1 MKRIKRVKNR
11 KRFEMVSQ
19 IIAGMINA
27 SFIIVLF
34 LILVAIMPKKTVE
47 AYAMKYEEY
56 VVSTGETL
64 WSIASENKKDGQD
77 VREYIYELRKLNDL
91 DDCMIYSNQVIKI
104 LK

>member
-27 SFIIVLF
+27 SFIIILF

-91 DDCMIYSNQVIKI
+91 DDCMIYPNQVIKI

>member
-1 MKRIKRVKNR
+1 MKKIKRVKNR

-27 SFIIVLF
+27 SFIIILF

-91 DDCMIYSNQVIKI
+91 DDCMIYPNQVIKI

>member
-1 MKRIKRVKNR
+1 MKRVKNR

-27 SFIIVLF
+27 ILVIGLF
-34 LILVAIMPKKTVE
+34 LILVAVVPKKTVE
-47 AYAMKYEEY
+47 AYAMNYEEY
-56 VVSTGETL
+56 VVSAGETL

-77 VREYIYELRKLNDL
+77 VREYIYELRRLNEL
-91 DDCMIYSNQVIKI
+91 DSCIIYPNQVIKI

>member
-91 DDCMIYSNQVIKI
+91 DDCMIYPNQVIKI

>member
-1 MKRIKRVKNR
+1 MKRIKNR

-19 IIAGMINA
+19 IIAGIINA
-27 SFIIVLF
+27 SLMISLF
-34 LILVAIMPKKTVE
+34 LILATIVPKKTVE
-47 AYAMKYEEY
+47 AYAMNYEEY

-77 VREYIYELRKLNDL
+77 VREYIYELRKLNEL
-91 DDCMIYSNQVIKI
+91 DDCMIYPNQVIKI

>member
-1 MKRIKRVKNR
+1 MKRLKRVKNR

-27 SFIIVLF
+27 SFIIILF

-64 WSIASENKKDGQD
+64 WSIASENKMDGQD
-77 VREYIYELRKLNDL
+77 VREYIYELRKLNNL
-91 DDCMIYSNQVIKI
+91 DDCMIYPNQVIKI

>member
-1 MKRIKRVKNR
+1 
-11 KRFEMVSQ
+11 MVSQ

-27 SFIIVLF
+27 SFIIILF

-64 WSIASENKKDGQD
+64 WSIASENKMDGQD
-77 VREYIYELRKLNDL
+77 VREYIYELRKLNNL
-91 DDCMIYSNQVIKI
+91 DDCMIYPNQVIKI

>member
-77 VREYIYELRKLNDL
+77 VREYIYELRELNDL
-91 DDCMIYSNQVIKI
+91 DDCMIYPNQVIKI

>member
-1 MKRIKRVKNR
+1 MKRIKNR

-64 WSIASENKKDGQD
+64 WSIASENKKEGQD
-77 VREYIYELRKLNDL
+77 VREYIYELRKLNNL
-91 DDCMIYSNQVIKI
+91 DDCIIYPNQVIKI

>member
-1 MKRIKRVKNR
+1 MKKIKRVKNR

-27 SFIIVLF
+27 SFIIILF

-77 VREYIYELRKLNDL
+77 VREYIYELRKINDL
-91 DDCMIYSNQVIKI
+91 DDCLIYPGQVIRIIK
-104 LK
+104 

>member
-1 MKRIKRVKNR
+1 MKRLKRVKNR

-91 DDCMIYSNQVIKI
+91 DDCMIYPNQVIKI

>member
-1 MKRIKRVKNR
+1 MKRVKNR

-27 SFIIVLF
+27 SFIIILF

-56 VVSTGETL
+56 VVSNGETL

-91 DDCMIYSNQVIKI
+91 DDCMIYPNQVIKI

>member
-1 MKRIKRVKNR
+1 MKRVKRVKNR

-47 AYAMKYEEY
+47 AYAMNYEEY

-77 VREYIYELRKLNDL
+77 VREYIYELRKLNEL
-91 DDCMIYSNQVIKI
+91 DNCIIYPNQVIKI